1 MLRSECRLI
10 DAVVF
15 DLGAVLIGW
24 DPRNLY
30 RKLTDDQ
37 EKIEYFLSKIC
48 TPEWNSR
55 QDAGRPFTDAVI
67 ELTQK
72 HPEFQEWIEL
82 YHSRWHE
89 MISGPIEGTV
99 AILEELARSRRVK
112 LFALTNW
119 SAETF
124 PYALKTFP
132 FLTEFEGI
140 VVSGVEKLIKPNPEL
155 YQILLRRY
163 HLNAKQCIFIDDL
176 ERNVEAARAL
186 GFSGLVFTSPD
197 GLRRQLEQ
205 MGLLNSR
212 ESC

>member
-1 MLRSECRLI
+1 MLRSERRLI
-10 DAVVF
+10 HAVVF

-30 RKLTDDQ
+30 RKLTGD
-37 EKIEYFLSKIC
+37 EAKIEYFLSQIC

-55 QDAGRPFTDAVI
+55 QDAGRPFAEAVS
-67 ELTQK
+67 ELK
-72 HPEFQEWIEL
+72 LEHPEFREWIEL

-89 MISGPIEGTV
+89 MISGPIDGAVE
-99 AILEELARSRRVK
+99 ILEELARARKVR

-119 SAETF
+119 SGETF

-132 FLTEFEGI
+132 FLARFEGI
-140 VVSGVEKLIKPNPEL
+140 VVSGVEKLIKPDPEL

-163 HLNAKQCIFIDDL
+163 HLNSKQVAFIDDVD
-176 ERNVEAARAL
+176 RNVEAARAL
-186 GFSGLVFTSPD
+186 GFCGLVFTTPD
-197 GLRRQLEQ
+197 RLRGQLEQ

-212 ESC
+212 